1 MKILTRSKRTI
12 IVIAAIFGIQFHSQ
26 AQSADEGSKLFN
38 ANCVSCHAIHNKVV
52 GPALKNVH
60 KKYDE
65 AWIIKWVKNSQELI
79 KSGDAKAVKVFEENN
94 KVPMTAFS
102 TFTDNQV
109 KSIIAYI
116 AQESEK
122 APVVA
127 ANASASSDYTDAN
140 NEPKADYT
148 SWILVFIIILLVVVL
163 KLAFDVL
170 ERFGALKGKQMI
182 NWFKINAGL
191 LIVFL
196 IVGLIAS
203 VWEFLKHGPLTVN
216 SQTPASAHGAIYDS
230 MFTIT
235 LVLTGI
241 VFIITQ
247 ILLFWYPYRYQH
259 NDKRKALFYPD
270 NHKLEF
276 IWTIIPAIVLTVLVV
291 RGLQTWSSITDRKQS
306 ENAQQIEVFG
316 FQFAWNVRYA
326 GVDNKLGAHDFRK
339 IGVVNA
345 LGVDTNDVAS
355 KDDIVTTE
363 LHLKVGQ
370 PVVLKFRS
378 KDVIHSA
385 YLPHFR
391 VQMNVVPG
399 LPTQFTFTPIITT
412 AKMREILHKPEFDY
426 AMLCNKICGSAHYRM
441 KMKVVVDSPDEYNKW
456 LSEQPK
462 LVPSNNPEKEISKP
476 IASK

>member
-1 MKILTRSKRTI
+1 MKILTRSIRTI
-12 IVIAAIFGIQFHSQ
+12 ILVAAIFGIQLKSQ
-26 AQSADEGSKLFN
+26 AQSADEGGKLFN
-38 ANCVSCHAIHNKVV
+38 ANCVSCHAINTKVV

-65 AWIIKWVKNSQELI
+65 AWIIKWVKNSPELV

-94 KVPMTAFS
+94 KIPMTAFS

-116 AQESEK
+116 KVESDK
-122 APVVA
+122 APVAAA
-127 ANASASSDYTDAN
+127 ANASSVAN
-140 NEPKADYT
+140 DNANEDKT
-148 SWILVFIIILLVVVL
+148 NWTNWILVLVIILLLVVL
-163 KLAFDVL
+163 KLTFDIL
-170 ERFGALKGKQMI
+170 ERYSLLSGKQVI
-182 NWFKINAGL
+182 NWFKINAAL
-191 LIVFL
+191 LLVFL
-196 IVGLIAS
+196 IVGMIAAI
-203 VWEFLKHGPLTVN
+203 WEFIKHGPLTVN

-247 ILLFWYPYRYQH
+247 ILLFWYGYRYQH
-259 NDKRKALFYPD
+259 NEKRKALFYPD

-326 GVDNKLGAHDFRK
+326 GADNKLGAHDFRK
-339 IGVVNA
+339 IGVINA
-345 LGVDTNDVAS
+345 LGVDTNDAAS

-370 PVVLKFRS
+370 AVVLKFRS

-399 LPTQFTFTPIITT
+399 LPTQFTFTPIVTT
-412 AKMREILHKPEFDY
+412 AQMRDILHKPEFDY
-426 AMLCNKICGSAHYRM
+426 IMLCNKICGSAHYRM